1 MLENSSIVEERR
13 RRGVCLRERTPYLAQ
28 INIRI
33 KILLLELYV
42 S

>member
-13 RRGVCLRERTPYLAQ
+13 RVCLRERTPYLAQ

>member
-1 MLENSSIVEERR
+1 MLENSSIVEER